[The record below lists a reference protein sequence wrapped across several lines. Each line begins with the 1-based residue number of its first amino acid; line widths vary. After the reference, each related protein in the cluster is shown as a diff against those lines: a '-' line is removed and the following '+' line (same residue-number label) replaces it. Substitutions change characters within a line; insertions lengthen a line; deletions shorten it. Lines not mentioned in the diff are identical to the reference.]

1 MNQGIV
7 VAVAL
12 VIGPIIGWF
21 LTVGVCSLPFL
32 RFNVACGHN
41 AFIWLLFT
49 VPLGIAASGFLT
61 YRLLRQ
67 WRKSRK

>member
-21 LTVGVCSLPFL
+21 LTVGICSLPFL
-32 RFNVACGHN
+32 RIGVACGHN
-41 AFIWLLFT
+41 AFIRLLFT
-49 VPLGIAASGFLT
+49 VPLGIAVSGLLT
-61 YRLLRQ
+61 YRLLGQ
-67 WRKSRK
+67 